1 MNNFIKIKNLYKI
14 FGNNTTE
21 ALNLVKTG
29 LSKEKLLE
37 KTNCVLGLN
46 NINLNIPKGKIHV
59 IMGLSGSGKSTL
71 IRHLNRLI
79 EPTFGEI
86 TIDGVNV
93 LELNNKELLEYRQ
106 KNMSMV
112 FQKFALFPHKTI
124 LENISYGL
132 MVQNISE
139 EIYQEKSQFWLK
151 RVGLEG
157 YDNYYP
163 NQLSGG
169 MQQRV
174 GLARAL
180 ATDAEILLMDEAFSA
195 LDPLIRAEM
204 QDVLI
209 DLQLELKKTIVFITH
224 DLDEALKIG
233 ERISILRDG
242 FVVQDDNPQN
252 IILNPSDDYVSDFI
266 KDINR
271 SRVIKAKSIM
281 TKSVSITKKNV
292 PIIDSEMVLEEV
304 LQEITKTKNYFVLVK
319 DKKDKI
325 NEYEKKTDASERDFI
340 PSDTSLEKF
349 YQSRLGIRM
358 LIGQRIQPRIK
369 NGIDVVAIAEKS
381 YERAKTLSLER
392 FGISPDIEFLGHTCE
407 SDWEVSELFGG
418 FCYVRG
424 TFYIF
429 RAIRLSS

>member
-1 MNNFIKIKNLYKI
+1 
-14 FGNNTTE
+14 
-21 ALNLVKTG
+21 
-29 LSKEKLLE
+29 
-37 KTNCVLGLN
+37 
-46 NINLNIPKGKIHV
+46 
-59 IMGLSGSGKSTL
+59 MGLSGSGKSTL

-139 EIYQEKSQFWLK
+139 QIYKEKSQFWLK

-281 TKSVSITKKNV
+281 TKSVSITKENV

-325 NEYEKKTDASERDFI
+325 IGRITLNELLTGIQRPRKEIKKYA
-340 PSDTSLEKF
+340 
-349 YQSRLGIRM
+349 
-358 LIGQRIQPRIK
+358 
-369 NGIDVVAIAEKS
+369 
-381 YERAKTLSLER
+381 
-392 FGISPDIEFLGHTCE
+392 
-407 SDWEVSELFGG
+407 
-418 FCYVRG
+418 
-424 TFYIF
+424 
-429 RAIRLSS
+429 

>member
-29 LSKEKLLE
+29 ISKEKLLE

-139 EIYQEKSQFWLK
+139 QIYKEKSQFWLK

-252 IILNPSDDYVSDFI
+252 IILNPADDYVSDFI

-281 TKSVSITKKNV
+281 TKSVSITKENV

-325 NEYEKKTDASERDFI
+325 IGRITLNELLTGIQRPRKEIKKYA
-340 PSDTSLEKF
+340 
-349 YQSRLGIRM
+349 
-358 LIGQRIQPRIK
+358 
-369 NGIDVVAIAEKS
+369 
-381 YERAKTLSLER
+381 
-392 FGISPDIEFLGHTCE
+392 
-407 SDWEVSELFGG
+407 
-418 FCYVRG
+418 
-424 TFYIF
+424 
-429 RAIRLSS
+429 

>member
-29 LSKEKLLE
+29 ISKEELLD

-46 NINLNIPKGKIHV
+46 NINLDIPKGKIHV

-139 EIYQEKSQFWLK
+139 QIYKEKSQFWLK

-281 TKSVSITKKNV
+281 TKSVSITKENV

-319 DKKDKI
+319 DKKGKI
-325 NEYEKKTDASERDFI
+325 IGRITLNELLTGIQRPRKEIKKYA
-340 PSDTSLEKF
+340 
-349 YQSRLGIRM
+349 
-358 LIGQRIQPRIK
+358 
-369 NGIDVVAIAEKS
+369 
-381 YERAKTLSLER
+381 
-392 FGISPDIEFLGHTCE
+392 
-407 SDWEVSELFGG
+407 
-418 FCYVRG
+418 
-424 TFYIF
+424 
-429 RAIRLSS
+429 

>member
-1 MNNFIKIKNLYKI
+1 MDNYIKIKSLYKI
-14 FGNNTTE
+14 FGSNTTE
-21 ALNLVKTG
+21 ALNLVKEG
-29 LSKEKLLE
+29 ISKEKLLE

-46 NINLNIPKGKIHV
+46 DINLDVPKGKIHV

-93 LELNNKELLEYRQ
+93 LKLNSKELLEYRQ

-132 MVQNISE
+132 IVQNISQD
-139 EIYQEKSQFWLK
+139 IYEKKSKFWLK

-157 YDNYYP
+157 YESYYP

-204 QDVLI
+204 QDILI

-242 FVVQDDNPQN
+242 SIVQDDNPQK
-252 IILNPSDDYVSDFI
+252 IILNPSDKYVSDFI

-281 TKSVSITKKNV
+281 TKSVSIKKENV

-304 LQEITKTKNYFVLVK
+304 LQEVTKTKHYFVYVK
-319 DKKDKI
+319 NNKNKIIGKITLKQLLDGIQRPRQENKK
-325 NEYEKKTDASERDFI
+325 YT
-340 PSDTSLEKF
+340 
-349 YQSRLGIRM
+349 
-358 LIGQRIQPRIK
+358 
-369 NGIDVVAIAEKS
+369 
-381 YERAKTLSLER
+381 
-392 FGISPDIEFLGHTCE
+392 
-407 SDWEVSELFGG
+407 
-418 FCYVRG
+418 
-424 TFYIF
+424 
-429 RAIRLSS
+429 